1 MFQKEITAVADA
13 AVKKRDLLE
22 ASKGKYILASVMAG
36 VFVGFGMVLTSV
48 IGGILPQKVYP
59 ITKLINGAAFSVA
72 LSLVVMAG
80 AELFTGNN
88 FVMSIG
94 VLNKRVTWKECIKVW
109 IFAYIGNYIGSLFF
123 SFIVMK
129 SNIINESVRI
139 FIINAAENKMSMTIT
154 ELFTRGILCNLL
166 VCLAVW
172 CCTKMKSEAGKL
184 IMIFWC
190 IFTFVTCGFE
200 HSVANMTLLSLS
212 LMIPHTAAV
221 TVGGFIYN
229 LLIVT
234 LGNLVGGSICTGAV
248 YWYISS

>member
-1 MFQKEITAVADA
+1 MFQKEINAVADA

-22 ASKGKYILASVMAG
+22 ASKGKYIIASVMAG
-36 VFVGFGMVLTSV
+36 VFVGFGMILTSI
-48 IGGILPQKVYP
+48 IGGTLPQKVYP

-94 VLNKRVTWKECIKVW
+94 ALNKRVTWKECIKVW
-109 IFAYIGNYIGSLFF
+109 IFAYIGNYIGSLLL

-129 SNIINESVRI
+129 SNIINDSIRI
-139 FIINAAENKMSMTIT
+139 FIISAAENKMSMTIT

-200 HSVANMTLLSLS
+200 HSVANMTILSLS